1 MVTSFADLTT
11 SALPIAYFFDD
22 GWIHVKI
29 TETNDRRVGGFF
41 VDQTGSGYG
50 IADSEGIV

>member
-29 TETNDRRVGGFF
+29 TEMNDRRVGGFF